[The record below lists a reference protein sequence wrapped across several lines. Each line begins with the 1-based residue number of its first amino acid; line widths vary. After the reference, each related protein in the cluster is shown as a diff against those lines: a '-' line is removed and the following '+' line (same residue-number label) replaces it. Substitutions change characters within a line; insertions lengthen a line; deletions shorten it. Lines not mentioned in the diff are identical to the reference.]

1 MNMVCCCQVCDE
13 PHPLL
18 IKDMLQHCVNGN
30 VDEAY
35 KIMAHL
41 WRLGYSAE
49 DIIGIIFRVCK
60 THDMPE
66 YLKLE
71 FIKVRRISYVCQSLL
86 LKHLNNSVD
95 VLNLIFMWCF
105 LSLSISFSLKLV
117 FIKVRHT
124 SVSGRRRPCCKSFLH
139 HTCIYVIIML
149 RLGITWFHW
158 LHWMCL
164 LETECKI
171 CFPINS

>member
-71 FIKVRRISYVCQSLL
+71 FIKVRRASYVCQ
-86 LKHLNNSVD
+86 
-95 VLNLIFMWCF
+95 FAFEAPEQQCWCF
-105 LSLSISFSLKLV
+105 EFDTHV
-117 FIKVRHT
+117 MFFV
-124 SVSGRRRPCCKSFLH
+124 P
-139 HTCIYVIIML
+139 IY
-149 RLGITWFHW
+149 F
-158 LHWMCL
+158 
-164 LETECKI
+164 
-171 CFPINS
+171 F